1 MTRQAPSDASGR
13 PDLEVRALTPS
24 RFDDVVDLFGTRG
37 DPSWCWCQYFLTT
50 GNDDTRSADDNRE
63 ALRAQAARRRR
74 PGLVAY
80 AGGTPV
86 GWVQVG
92 PRPSYPRLTGNRALA
107 KVAGDDM
114 GDTGVW
120 AVTCFVVKVGRRRR
134 GVGAA
139 LLDAAVTA
147 ARGAGAHTLEGHPVD
162 VAARGGRSGSAELYH
177 GALSTFLA
185 AGFTEVGRTGPS
197 RPVVRL
203 ALREPDPPRPHG

>member
-1 MTRQAPSDASGR
+1 VSPDPDGTAAR
-13 PDLEVRALTPS
+13 PDLKVWALTPS
-24 RFDDVVDLFGTRG
+24 RFDDVVDLFGSRG

-50 GNDDTRSADDNRE
+50 GQDYGASSDDNRE
-63 ALRAQAARRRR
+63 ALRAQAARRPR

-80 AGGTPV
+80 ADGRPV

-92 PRPSYPRLTGNRALA
+92 PRPGYPRLTGNRALNR
-107 KVAGDDM
+107 VSGEDMDDR
-114 GDTGVW
+114 GVW
-120 AVTCFVVKVGRRRR
+120 AVTCFVVRVGARRR
-134 GVGAA
+134 GIGAA

-147 ARGAGAHTLEGHPVD
+147 AREAGAHTLEGHPVD
-162 VAARGGRSGSAELYH
+162 VAVRGRAASADLYH

-203 ALREPDPPRPHG
+203 DLR